1 MTSKPPEQV
10 PDEPMPEE
18 AWLAWDFRELRTRYI
33 RDDVHERV
41 VAERDEAV
49 AWQKAK
55 EEWIDVAERTL
66 QGLLDTNAALR
77 AQLAAVTEGKR
88 DAMMTDESVIEWAL
102 GWLRDNPPDDPTFRE
117 RFAAGLRRELAARV
131 ELPCPKCGVPDC
143 LCLSK

>member
-77 AQLAAVTEGKR
+77 AQLAAATDALRAAAEQDVHAAQCAR
-88 DAMMTDESVIEWAL
+88 DA
-102 GWLRDNPPDDPTFRE
+102 LRSMGEDWT
-117 RFAAGLRRELAARV
+117 
-131 ELPCPKCGVPDC
+131 
-143 LCLSK
+143 